1 MVQKI
6 GLALSILFLVGCG
19 KYTMEEAKEN
29 DDIIVQKGVEN
40 SDRFESFLKKTMQG
54 ESDQIRITA
63 FTTEGDPVLYDVK
76 YDGKSYQY
84 TSDSSRDQFGT
95 TDDDRKNE
103 VCQQLDKTSEKRQ
116 SVYTLRK
123 CAEGTDHELLRLP
136 KP

>member
-1 MVQKI
+1 MRKLSLIVCMLC
-6 GLALSILFLVGCG
+6 LAGCG

-29 DDIIVQKGVEN
+29 GDIIVQKDVTN
-40 SDRFESFLKKTMQG
+40 SDRFESFLKKSTQG
-54 ESDQIRITA
+54 KSDQIRITA

-103 VCQQLDKTSEKRQ
+103 VCKRLVKTSEKEQ
-116 SVYTLRK
+116 SVYTLRQ
-123 CAEGTDHELLRLP
+123 CAEGADHELLRLS
-136 KP
+136 KQ

>member
-1 MVQKI
+1 MARKI
-6 GLALSILFLVGCG
+6 GLALCILFLVGCG

-29 DDIIVQKGVEN
+29 GDIIVQKGVEN
-40 SDRFESFLKKTMQG
+40 SDRFESFLKKTKQG

-84 TSDSSRDQFGT
+84 TSDSSRDPFGT

-103 VCQQLDKTSEKRQ
+103 ICKRLVKTSEKEQ

-123 CAEGTDHELLRLP
+123 CTEGTDHELLRLP
-136 KP
+136 TP

>member
-1 MVQKI
+1 MRKLSLIVCMLC
-6 GLALSILFLVGCG
+6 LAGCG

-29 DDIIVQKGVEN
+29 GDIIVQKDVTN
-40 SDRFESFLKKTMQG
+40 SDRFEFFLKKSTQG
-54 ESDQIRITA
+54 KSDQIRITA

-103 VCQQLDKTSEKRQ
+103 VCKRLVKTSEKEQ
-116 SVYTLRK
+116 SVYTLRQ
-123 CAEGTDHELLRLP
+123 CAEGADHELLRLP
-136 KP
+136 KQ

>member
-1 MVQKI
+1 MRKLSLIVCMLC
-6 GLALSILFLVGCG
+6 LAGCG

-29 DDIIVQKGVEN
+29 GDIIVQKDVTN
-40 SDRFESFLKKTMQG
+40 SDRFESFLKKSTQG
-54 ESDQIRITA
+54 KSDQIRITA

-103 VCQQLDKTSEKRQ
+103 VCKRLVKTSEKEQ
-116 SVYTLRK
+116 SVYTLRQ
-123 CAEGTDHELLRLP
+123 CAEGADHELLRLL
-136 KP
+136 KQ

>member
-1 MVQKI
+1 MRKLSLIVCMLC
-6 GLALSILFLVGCG
+6 LAGCG

-29 DDIIVQKGVEN
+29 GDIIVQKDVAN
-40 SDRFESFLKKTMQG
+40 SDRFESFLKKSKQG

-76 YDGKSYQY
+76 YEGKSYHY

-103 VCQQLDKTSEKRQ
+103 VCQQLDKTSDKKK
-116 SVYTLRK
+116 SIYTLRK
-123 CAEGTDHELLRLP
+123 CAEGADHELLRLP
-136 KP
+136 KQ

>member
-1 MVQKI
+1 MRKL
-6 GLALSILFLVGCG
+6 GLIVCLLCLAGCG

-29 DDIIVQKGVEN
+29 GDIIVQNDVTN
-40 SDRFESFLKKTMQG
+40 SDRFESFLKKSTQG
-54 ESDQIRITA
+54 KSDQIRITA

-103 VCQQLDKTSEKRQ
+103 VCKRLVKTTEKEQ
-116 SVYTLRK
+116 SVYTLRQ
-123 CAEGTDHELLRLP
+123 CAKGADHELLRLP
-136 KP
+136 KQ